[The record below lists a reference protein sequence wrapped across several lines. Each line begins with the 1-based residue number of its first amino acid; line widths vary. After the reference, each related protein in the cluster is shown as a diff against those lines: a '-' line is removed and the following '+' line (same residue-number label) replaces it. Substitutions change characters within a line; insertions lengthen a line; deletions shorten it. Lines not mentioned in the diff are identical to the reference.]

1 MQTCAI
7 VNPVAGSGRVQR
19 LWPTLKSRLED
30 KSQDLSILRTSAPK
44 EATDLTRSALRAGAE
59 RIVSVGGD
67 GTLHEVVNGFFDED
81 GTQLSSSACLTPIPC
96 GTGTDFRRSLNIP
109 FGIEASSLLDQERP
123 RSIDLLRVGYT
134 NASGQTAWCYAVNIT
149 SFGLSSHVAR
159 HVNQDPNAWLP
170 GSVRYFGAILR
181 AVWSHRLVPVR
192 LTLDQSLIPIS
203 PIRLVAVANGHTFGG
218 GIRIAPTA
226 RFNDGRLSV
235 TILDDTS
242 IGYFLRH
249 LPHFYRGTHR
259 SLNGVTTLEGQ
270 TMTAQPRT
278 DVPVWLEADGEVLG
292 RLPVQVEVVPNAL
305 RVQY

>member
-7 VNPVAGSGRVQR
+7 VNPVAGSGRVER
-19 LWPTLKSRLED
+19 LWPTLKSRLQA
-30 KSQDLSILRTSAPK
+30 KSRDLSVLQTSAPK

-81 GTQLSSSACLTPIPC
+81 GVRLSSSACITPIPC
-96 GTGTDFRRSLNIP
+96 GTGTDFRRALNVP
-109 FGIEASSLLDQERP
+109 FGVEASSLLGQKRR

-134 NASGQTAWCYAVNIT
+134 SVSGQTVWCYAVNIT

-192 LTLDQSLIPIS
+192 LTLDQSLIDTS

-218 GIRIAPTA
+218 GIRIAPAA
-226 RFNDGRLSV
+226 RLNDGRLSV

-242 IGYFLRH
+242 IVYFLRH
-249 LPHFYRGTHR
+249 LPRFYRGTHP
-259 SLNGVTTLEGQ
+259 SLEGVTTLEGRA
-270 TMTAQPRT
+270 MTAQPLT

-292 RLPVQVEVVPNAL
+292 RLPVQVEIVPNAL
-305 RVQY
+305 QVQY